1 MGDWDDSLKVFINDN
16 AQDFATWILKGAQVT
31 RKLLTEFKIR
41 TIEAD
46 SLLEVTLDGLDV
58 TWDEAKLLLHIEI
71 QSTKDPKIGERL
83 LEYSFEAQREHQ
95 LPVLS
100 CVIYLRDV
108 GEVPQPPLQWKL
120 PSGRD
125 VLWFDYVSI
134 ELGRISAEELR
145 QVGLIGLLP
154 LLILTKDGATRQV
167 MEEVIEKLEA
177 ARKVELLS
185 VTKLLAEL
193 VFTSQEDLEWIERIF
208 AMHSDIFA
216 QTPTYQRLV
225 KQGRE
230 EGLEQGREEGIE
242 ALRQTLVD
250 VVQEHFPEIVAFA
263 QKQVEGMED
272 LTLLRQLI
280 VKMSTTQTIQEAI
293 QLLIAADSS
302 AKKE

>member
-16 AQDFATWILKGAQVT
+16 AQDFATWILKGAQFT

-46 SLLEVTLDGLDV
+46 SLLEVMLDGLDV
-58 TWDEAKLLLHIEI
+58 TGDEAKLLLHIEI
-71 QSTKDPKIGERL
+71 QSTKDPRIGERL

-120 PSGRD
+120 PTGRD

-134 ELGRISAEELR
+134 ELEKIPTEEFR

-154 LLILTKDGATRQV
+154 LLVLTRDGATHQV
-167 MEEVIEKLEA
+167 VEEVIEKLEA
-177 ARKVELLS
+177 ARKIELLS

-193 VFTSQEDLEWIERIF
+193 VLTSQEDQEWIERIF
-208 AMHSDIFA
+208 AMHNDVFA
-216 QTPTYQRLV
+216 QTPTYQKLV
-225 KQGRE
+225 KQG
-230 EGLEQGREEGIE
+230 LEKGREEGKLE
-242 ALRQTLVD
+242 GLRQAVVD
-250 VVQEHFPEIVAFA
+250 VVQERFPEIVAFA
-263 QKQVEGMED
+263 QKQVEGVED
-272 LTLLRQLI
+272 LTLLRQLN
-280 VKMSTTQTIQEAI
+280 VKMSTAQTIQEAI
-293 QLLIAADSS
+293 QLLIAADSNT
-302 AKKE
+302 KKE

>member
-16 AQDFATWILKGAQVT
+16 AQDFATWILKGAQFT

-46 SLLEVTLDGLDV
+46 SLLEVMLDGLDV
-58 TWDEAKLLLHIEI
+58 TGDEAKLLLHIEI
-71 QSTKDPKIGERL
+71 QSTKDPRIGERL

-108 GEVPQPPLQWKL
+108 GEVPEPPLRWKL
-120 PSGRD
+120 PGGRD

-134 ELGRISAEELR
+134 DLGKIPTEEFR

-154 LLILTKDGATRQV
+154 LLVLTRDGATHQV
-167 MEEVIEKLEA
+167 VEEVVEKLVA
-177 ARKVELLS
+177 TRKIELLS
-185 VTKLLAEL
+185 IAKLLAEL
-193 VFTSQEDLEWIERIF
+193 VFTSQEDQEWIERIF
-208 AMHSDIFA
+208 AMHNDIFA
-216 QTPTYQRLV
+216 QTPTYQKLV
-225 KQGRE
+225 K
-230 EGLEQGREEGIE
+230 QGREEGIE

-272 LTLLRQLI
+272 LTLLRHLI
-280 VKMSTTQTIQEAI
+280 VKMSTAQTIQEAI
-293 QLLIAADSS
+293 QLLIAADSNN
-302 AKKE
+302 AKKH